1 MSYWRF
7 RLRLYNESLKQ
18 WLESIRQ
25 LGLVIAALFPMAIS
39 ALIFLPFVAWGVLA
53 DAGSENTLYLN
64 TLWSYL
70 LFIYT
75 WMLMQ
80 RQGVLATKHGF
91 YVNSLAVT
99 DVKRR
104 WCETGLIVYSAN
116 FLLLGPLCL
125 LMLMVYEGAPR
136 LSAFPASYI
145 FEQFAPIFGLVA
157 LVSYYSVSAVR
168 EPKLPWLSL
177 LILPFFAIPMADEL
191 AKIQWL
197 VFWCVAIIIE
207 RQLPK
212 PSFSLGRWPKG
223 LLRLQLQADLHNPR
237 SEGLRFV
244 ALLLMTILLGIMH
257 DGVKLEAQSYVAG
270 FLCFCAALLMASSL
284 FDSQALVRLYQPY
297 FVSLP
302 MSRYKLQRHCLQYV
316 ALKSLPGLLLLSY
329 VDLFSSLHWGLWV
342 LFYVTSLV
350 GISYRPKWFF
360 MFPIIS
366 AIVVFLLMSVRVQ

>member
-25 LGLVIAALFPMAIS
+25 LGLGIVALFPLALL
-39 ALIFLPFVAWGVLA
+39 ALIFLPFVAWGILA
-53 DAGSENTLYLN
+53 DTGSENTLYLN
-64 TLWSYL
+64 TLWGYL
-70 LFIYT
+70 LFLYT
-75 WMLMQ
+75 WMLIQ
-80 RQGVLATKHGF
+80 RHGVLATRHGF

-99 DVKRR
+99 DVKRQ

-116 FLLLGPLCL
+116 ILLLGPLCL
-125 LMLMVYEGAPR
+125 LMLMVYEGANR
-136 LSAFPASYI
+136 LSTFPASYI

-177 LILPFFAIPMADEL
+177 LILPLVGIPMADEL

-197 VFWCVAIIIE
+197 VLWCVAIIIE

-212 PSFSLGRWPKG
+212 PSFSLGRWPIG
-223 LLRLQLQADLHNPR
+223 LFRLQLQADLHNPR
-237 SEGLRFV
+237 PEGLRFV
-244 ALLLMTILLGIMH
+244 ALLLMTIMLGTMYG
-257 DGVKLEAQSYVAG
+257 GVKQEAQSYVAG

-302 MSRYKLQRHCLQYV
+302 MSKYELQRHCLQYV

-329 VDLFSSLHWGLWV
+329 VGLFSLMHWELWL
-342 LFYVTSLV
+342 LFYVSSLV
-350 GISYRPKWFF
+350 GIMYLPKWFF

-366 AIVVFLLMSVRVQ
+366 AIVVFLLMS